1 MMKQLSLVILSALG
15 AATVVPASANA
26 QSLTPESY
34 ADRVESYNV
43 GDALVTHNNSSA
55 ALGANNW
62 TSDMVGAN
70 GWKSNI
76 GVSLG
81 KGGSIALEF
90 TDNYLTGD
98 GNVNSSDLWIF
109 EIGKVPEDLLVDI
122 SIDGDAWYRVGL
134 ADKQDYRNDSGI
146 GIDIDGLLNTHADLS
161 LETMFSFVR
170 LTDNGTNKYTNGK
183 SGADI
188 DAVAALSS
196 VSKADVVD
204 VPEPGMAVALGAIAF
219 GAFVK
224 RKQQRLH

>member
-15 AATVVPASANA
+15 AATIVPASANA
-26 QSLTPESY
+26 ASLTPESY
-34 ADRVESYNV
+34 ADKVEFYNP
-43 GDALVTHNNSSA
+43 GDALVTLKNSDA
-55 ALGANNW
+55 ALGESNW
-62 TSDMVGAN
+62 TSDMVGKN
-70 GWKSNI
+70 GWKGDI

-90 TDNYLTGD
+90 TANYLTGD
-98 GNVNSSDLWIF
+98 GDVNSSDLWIF
-109 EIGKVPEDLLVDI
+109 EIGIVPEDMLVDI

-134 ADKQDYRNDSGI
+134 AAKRDYSNDSGI

-161 LETMFSFVR
+161 LDTMFSFVR

-196 VSKADVVD
+196 VAKSDVVD

-219 GAFVK
+219 GAFIK
-224 RKQQRLH
+224 RKQR

>member
-1 MMKQLSLVILSALG
+1 
-15 AATVVPASANA
+15 
-26 QSLTPESY
+26 
-34 ADRVESYNV
+34 
-43 GDALVTHNNSSA
+43 
-55 ALGANNW
+55 
-62 TSDMVGAN
+62 MVGKN
-70 GWKSNI
+70 GWKGDI

-98 GNVNSSDLWIF
+98 GDVNSSDLWIF
-109 EIGKVPEDLLVDI
+109 EIGKVPEDMLVDI

-161 LETMFSFVR
+161 LDTMFSFVR
-170 LTDNGTNKYTNGK
+170 LTDNGTNTYTNGK

-196 VSKADVVD
+196 VAKSDVVD

-219 GAFVK
+219 GAFIK
-224 RKQQRLH
+224 RQQR